1 MALASFGGAASYDQT
16 NAAHLDL
23 SDELSAVLNA
33 DTFLL
38 GRIPVKGEAQ
48 NVDHYWLEDA
58 LNATTVTLDED
69 LDASETTVSV
79 VSATGVQVGA
89 LLIDQT
95 LGKQEVMQVTAIS
108 SNDLTVVRGA
118 GDSAP
123 AGETHANASLL
134 RIINN
139 VKQEGDETSTDESKT
154 RSRKH
159 NICEIFKKEVKI
171 SGTMLGLDLAGV
183 PNEYQY
189 QLAMRMLELRR
200 NLGMSVYAS
209 VKISN
214 SGAGGSDS
222 VYRSMDGIRN
232 FVRGNS
238 SQLTTTSEAL
248 TEAVVNK
255 QNRLCYDQGAVDT
268 NFAVGSADQMVAFSE
283 MYKDKIRLAPSDK
296 ARGVFVTKFLTD
308 LGNELDIVIDRWCL
322 PGDILIGD
330 SSKVRLV
337 PLRGRAMKAEPLA
350 KSGDAMIG
358 MIVGEYTLE
367 VRNAGQAFALHSGLT
382 AR

>member
-16 NAAHLDL
+16 NAARLDL

-38 GRIPVKGEAQ
+38 GRIPVKGEAM

-58 LNATTVTLDED
+58 LNATTVQANGA
-69 LDASETTVSV
+69 LDASATTLTVDST
-79 VSATGVQVGA
+79 TGVLVGA
-89 LLIDQT
+89 LLMDEAIS
-95 LGKQEVMQVTAIS
+95 KQEVLQVTAIS
-108 SNDLTVVRGA
+108 GLDLTVVRGA

-123 AGETHANASLL
+123 AGETHLDNALF

-139 VKQEGDETSTDESKT
+139 VKQEGDETSTDQSKT
-154 RSRKH
+154 RTRKH

-189 QLAMRMLELRR
+189 QLAMRLLELRR

-255 QNRLCYDQGAVDT
+255 QNKLCYDQGAVET
-268 NFAVGSADQMVAFSE
+268 NFAVGTADQMVAFSE
-283 MYKDKIRLAPSDK
+283 MYKDKVRLAPSDK

-308 LGNELDIVIDRWCL
+308 LGNELDLVIDRWCL
-322 PGDILIGD
+322 KGDLLVGD
-330 SSKVRLV
+330 SSKIRLV

-367 VRNAGQAFALHSGLT
+367 ARNAGQAFSLHSGLT